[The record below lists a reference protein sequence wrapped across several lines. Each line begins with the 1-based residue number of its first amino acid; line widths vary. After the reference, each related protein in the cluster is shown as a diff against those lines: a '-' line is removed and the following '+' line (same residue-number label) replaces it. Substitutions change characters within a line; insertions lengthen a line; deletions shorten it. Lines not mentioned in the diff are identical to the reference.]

1 MVLILNNISG
11 LEIPKALP
19 PSIMMN
25 PMAAP
30 AQMGFAG
37 APMAGAPMAGA
48 PMAGAPGM
56 MGGPAAGMMQPGAM
70 PGMMMP
76 GSIPSAPLP
85 VSAPMQPG
93 MMQPGMGAMP
103 ASSVG
108 MAIPVSQVIQH

>member
-1 MVLILNNISG
+1 
-11 LEIPKALP
+11 
-19 PSIMMN
+19 
-25 PMAAP
+25 MAAP
-30 AQMGFAG
+30 AQMGFG
-37 APMAGAPMAGA
+37 GAPMAGA

-56 MGGPAAGMMQPGAM
+56 MGAQPGMMQPGAM

-108 MAIPVSQVIQH
+108 MAIPVSQVIVQHIFLLERY

>member
-1 MVLILNNISG
+1 MTIKAIISILNNILG

-19 PSIMMN
+19 PSILIN

-30 AQMGFAG
+30 AQMGFG
-37 APMAGAPMAGA
+37 GAPMAGA

-56 MGGPAAGMMQPGAM
+56 MGAQPGMMQPGAM

-108 MAIPVSQVIQH
+108 MAIPVSQVIQF